1 MTGWWS
7 PGDRWVVQLFGPEGT
22 LSQLSGEC
30 SSLLLVSGEH
40 TVSFQLIEHETK
52 NQGLEEQSLA

>member
-1 MTGWWS
+1 M
-7 PGDRWVVQLFGPEGT
+7 VQLFGPEGT

>member
-1 MTGWWS
+1 MTGRWS

-30 SSLLLVSGEH
+30 SLLLVSGED
-40 TVSFQLIEHETK
+40 TVSFQLIEHEAK
-52 NQGLEEQSLA
+52 KQGLEEQSLA